1 MKWSRLLLTFWLLY
15 YASAGYAS
23 GQKMTSDEL
32 VSRHLAAFGTP
43 ASIEAVLLRNATG
56 SGSIEFL
63 SAEHMLPSGT
73 KAKGP
78 LKLQDTGERLDLS
91 MRLDNPEYP
100 TDGFSF
106 DGKKVLISNFNP
118 NSTSGFD
125 RITFPE
131 LGYFLGLH
139 EGIVEKNIFGGVLR
153 TSWALFS
160 LNPKKD
166 KLKYRGLK
174 KDGSRKFHA
183 LEYKVP
189 NIPDGSIIATFYF
202 DPETYRH
209 VLTRYKIVD
218 TTQRTETR
226 TVATGRGNVTTR
238 NVSVPRN
245 KNHELLERF
254 SDFQK
259 VDGLDL
265 PRTWSI
271 ELRREIYP
279 LEVKPNSHQGQRQA
293 QWTFSFTSITHNQL
307 VIR

>member
-1 MKWSRLLLTFWLLY
+1 MAFWLLC
-15 YASAGYAS
+15 YATTGFAA
-23 GQKMTSDEL
+23 GQKMKSDEL
-32 VSRHLAAFGTP
+32 VRLHLAALGAP
-43 ASIEAVLLRNATG
+43 ASIEVVLLRNANG
-56 SGSIEFL
+56 HGSIEFL

-73 KAKGP
+73 KAQGP
-78 LKLQDTGERLDLS
+78 LKLQDTGSRLDLS
-91 MRLDNPEYP
+91 MNLDNPEYP
-100 TDGFSF
+100 ADGFSF
-106 DGKKVLISNFNP
+106 DGKKVLIVNFNP
-118 NSTSGFD
+118 SSTSGFD
-125 RITFPE
+125 RVTFPE

-153 TSWALFS
+153 TSWALLS

-183 LEYKVP
+183 LEYKIP
-189 NIPDGSIIATFYF
+189 NIPDGSVTATLYF

-226 TVATGRGNVTTR
+226 TVAVRGGVTTR

-254 SDFQK
+254 SDFQE

-265 PRTWSI
+265 PHTWSI

-279 LEVKPNSHQGQRQA
+279 LEVKPNSHLSQRLA
-293 QWTFSFTSITHNQL
+293 RWDLSLTSITHNQL
-307 VIR
+307 VAR